1 MLTAYWIFF
10 SLLLCIFFVCFWC
23 FPFHSKLPLLGNWPL
38 GKPLSRWILKL
49 SPASLVPRNNFY
61 NKMLA
66 CWKWWEML
74 NIDILNHE
82 KICLQLLLCLE
93 TISTRRCWG
102 WICSSCAAGTI
113 LDIVTVDILIKK
125 CLKPL
130 SCLKTIFTRRCWG
143 WICSSCAAG
152 KILDI
157 VTVDILIMKCLK
169 PLSCLRTISMRRC
182 WWWRE
187 MLNIDIF
194 NHEKN
199 CLQLLCCLG
208 IISTIRCW
216 GWICSSCAAEKILS
230 LFITWSKNVS
240 SLSRA
245 WEKF

>member
-1 MLTAYWIFF
+1 MQNRYQIVTEIVPYSVFLWPWSAWRCILLLSDHFTRNMLTAYWIFF

-74 NIDILNHE
+74 NIDI
-82 KICLQLLLCLE
+82 
-93 TISTRRCWG
+93 
-102 WICSSCAAGTI
+102 
-113 LDIVTVDILIKK
+113 
-125 CLKPL
+125 
-130 SCLKTIFTRRCWG
+130 
-143 WICSSCAAG
+143 
-152 KILDI
+152 
-157 VTVDILIMKCLK
+157 
-169 PLSCLRTISMRRC
+169 
-182 WWWRE
+182 
-187 MLNIDIF
+187 F